1 MAFSIQH
8 LVFRVLAGACLVV
21 GMAAQAEPA
30 AEPVAAPGAKNSGSL
45 LERYT
50 NLAQE
55 VLLKGLEKVGIGY
68 RFGGAGANAIGLD
81 CSGFVQTVYK
91 EAAGLMLP
99 RTAREQAEQGREVVS
114 SDLKPGDLVF
124 FNTMRRAFSHVG
136 IYLGDSYF
144 LHSPSAGG
152 SVRLESMRNSYWV
165 QRYNGARRIL
175 AD

>member
-1 MAFSIQH
+1 MAFSVQP
-8 LVFRVLAGACLVV
+8 LVFRLLAGVCLVV
-21 GMAAQAEPA
+21 GMAAQAAPSADATA
-30 AEPVAAPGAKNSGSL
+30 AVTTKSSVSL
-45 LERYT
+45 LERYS

-68 RFGGAGANAIGLD
+68 RSGGAGANASGLD
-81 CSGFVQTVYK
+81 CSGFVQTVYN
-91 EAAGLMLP
+91 EAVGLMLP
-99 RTAREQAEQGREVVS
+99 RTAREQAKQGQKVAPA
-114 SDLKPGDLVF
+114 DLKPGDLVF

-136 IYLGDSYF
+136 IYLGDHYF

-152 SVRLESMRNSYWV
+152 TVRLESMQNRYWV